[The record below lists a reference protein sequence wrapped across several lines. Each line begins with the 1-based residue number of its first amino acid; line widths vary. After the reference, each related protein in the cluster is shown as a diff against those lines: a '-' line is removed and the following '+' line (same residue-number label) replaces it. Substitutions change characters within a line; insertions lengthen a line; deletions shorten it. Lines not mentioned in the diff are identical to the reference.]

1 MSTFNKKKKAQ
12 KKIVTE
18 QAHCLKPNINPKQQ
32 MENQTQSKEK
42 NNIWQTQ
49 QMVQPHGFSK
59 KKKKKNLKPNIQ
71 SADSS
76 SKAKTEIKKGET

>member
-1 MSTFNKKKKAQ
+1 MA
-12 KKIVTE
+12 
-18 QAHCLKPNINPKQQ
+18 NP
-32 MENQTQSKEK
+32 TDGATPR
-42 NNIWQTQ
+42 IL
-49 QMVQPHGFSK
+49 K